1 MPNQNKFLGQI
12 DIAYGNWN
20 GPHRLFLQERINNNI
35 NGYEDDVQ
43 NEKIK
48 FKVHSTYLHFNLDF
62 LKH

>member
-1 MPNQNKFLGQI
+1 MFPLGKRLNIAKFLGQI

-48 FKVHSTYLHFNLDF
+48 FKVHST
-62 LKH
+62 

>member
-20 GPHRLFLQERINNNI
+20 GPHRLYLQERINNNI

-48 FKVHSTYLHFNLDF
+48 FKVLTY
-62 LKH
+62 

>member
-1 MPNQNKFLGQI
+1 MPNQNNFLGQI

-20 GPHRLFLQERINNNI
+20 GPHRLYLQERINNNI

-48 FKVHSTYLHFNLDF
+48 FKVLTYLDF
-62 LKH
+62 FERIS